1 MTIIFYKIIENIETI
16 ENLLV
21 LNNEYVDVEDNDDDD
36 ELNENENN
44 DDKID
49 DDKLRLWLKRLS
61 MIQFFWEFLNI
72 YWNFLF
78 ILLIEEIELLF
89 ELFFNRFYIKLK
101 FNLI

>member
-1 MTIIFYKIIENIETI
+1 MKLGLAGTNIPKELLDKLSSAEELEKMLAINKHNTVSNVTSNSPVHSPEQIIENIETI

-49 DDKLRLWLKRLS
+49 DDKLRL
-61 MIQFFWEFLNI
+61 
-72 YWNFLF
+72 
-78 ILLIEEIELLF
+78 
-89 ELFFNRFYIKLK
+89 
-101 FNLI
+101 